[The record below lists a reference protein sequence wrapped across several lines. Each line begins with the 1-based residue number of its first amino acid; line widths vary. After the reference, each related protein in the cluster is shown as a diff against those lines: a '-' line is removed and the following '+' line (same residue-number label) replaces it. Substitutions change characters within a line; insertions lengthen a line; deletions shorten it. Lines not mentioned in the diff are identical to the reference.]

1 MALLFTYLILAL
13 SISFLCSILE
23 AVLLS
28 IPISYVEIER
38 RENPKSKI
46 VGIKDQ
52 IDKPLSAIL
61 SLNTIAHTIGAAGVG
76 AQASIVFGDQSF
88 GLVSAILTMLILVFS
103 EILPK
108 SIGARYWKD
117 MINFTAKTIRFM
129 IWITYPLVILS
140 ELFTKIVGPSKKEN
154 TVSRD
159 ELSALVSIGAEEGV
173 IDSSEQRM
181 IDNFLATRSTK
192 VEQVLTPRVVVVAAP
207 ASMTLTEF
215 ITHEKFKPYSRIP
228 IYGKTSEDITG
239 YVVKTEVYENL
250 IMGRN
255 DLTLKEIRRDV
266 VYVTNSTLLPALWE
280 KLITKKEHMGIV
292 VDEYG
297 GFEGVVTME
306 DVLET
311 ILGTEIVDER
321 DTIVD
326 MQEYAKEKYGKHLEE
341 VKEEALENK
350 KE

>member
-1 MALLFTYLILAL
+1 MTLLFTYLILAL
-13 SISFLCSILE
+13 SVSFLCSVLE

-28 IPISYVEIER
+28 IPLSYVEIER
-38 RENPKSKI
+38 RENPKSRI
-46 VGIKDQ
+46 IRIKDS

-76 AQASIVFGDQSF
+76 AQASIVFGDHYF
-88 GLVSAILTMLILVFS
+88 GLVSALLTILILVFS

-108 SIGARYWKD
+108 SIGAKYWKHLVG
-117 MINFTAKTIRFM
+117 FSAKAITVM
-129 IWITYPLVILS
+129 IWVTYPLVILS
-140 ELFTKIVGPSKKEN
+140 ELFTNLIGSSKKEA

-173 IDSSEQRM
+173 IDTSEQKM

-192 VEQVLTPRVVVVAAP
+192 VEQILTPRVVVVTAP
-207 ASMTLTEF
+207 ATMSLNEF
-215 ITHEKFKPYSRIP
+215 ITLEKFRPYSRIP
-228 IYGKTSEDITG
+228 IYDKSSEDICG
-239 YVVKTEVYENL
+239 YIFKTEVYENL
-250 IMGRN
+250 AMGRN
-255 DLTLKEIRRDV
+255 QLTLRDIRRDV
-266 VYVTNSTLLPALWE
+266 VYVKNSTLLPTLWE
-280 KLITKKEHMGIV
+280 ELITQKEHMGIV

-306 DVLET
+306 DILET

-326 MQEYAKEKYGKHLEE
+326 MQEYAKSKFG
-341 VKEEALENK
+341 NK
-350 KE
+350 NLTM